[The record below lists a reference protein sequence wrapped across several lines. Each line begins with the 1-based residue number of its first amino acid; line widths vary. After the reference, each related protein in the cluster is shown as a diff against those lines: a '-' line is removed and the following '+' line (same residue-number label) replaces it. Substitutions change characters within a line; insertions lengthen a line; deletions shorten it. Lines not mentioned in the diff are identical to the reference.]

1 MTDRTANVLV
11 DDTRRPL
18 ASDEEDRVSPKLDS
32 HDEEHVRESVGLH
45 AAGVYEVVRLEGQ
58 RELNRPLLSLF
69 WSGVGAGIS
78 IGFSFLAEAI
88 IAANLPDAGW
98 APLVENLGYSVGFLI
113 VILGHQQLF
122 TENTLTAVLPA
133 MANPSRKWLIGIVN
147 LWCVV
152 LVANVIGC
160 FIFAVGVAYAPVT
173 NGATD
178 AALAAIVSHLMEFTA
193 SEMFF
198 RGIVAG
204 WIIAALVWMLPSCE
218 GSEAFVIILMTYLIA
233 LGDFTHIIAGS
244 AEVIY
249 GMLVMDVTLTSAVF
263 QFFIPTLAGNVV
275 GGTVLFA
282 LLAYAQVRREIGSP
296 NTDWKTRDA

>member
-1 MTDRTANVLV
+1 MNTHTGSNGSGTPRQPHANQ
-11 DDTRRPL
+11 
-18 ASDEEDRVSPKLDS
+18 SDEEVSPKLGG
-32 HDEEHVRESVGLH
+32 DEEKQVKDNLGLH
-45 AAGVYEVVRLEGQ
+45 AASVYEVVRLEGQ
-58 RELNRPLLSLF
+58 RELTRPLASLF

-78 IGFSFLAEAI
+78 IGFSFLIEAI
-88 IAANLPDAGW
+88 IAAKLPDATW

-133 MANPSRKWLIGIVN
+133 MAHPSRKWLVGLFN
-147 LWCVV
+147 LWGVV
-152 LVANVIGC
+152 LLANMIGC
-160 FIFAVGVAYAPVT
+160 FIFAVGIAYAPVT
-173 NGATD
+173 DEATD
-178 AALAAIVSHLMEFTA
+178 TALVAIVSHLMEFSA

-218 GSEAFVIILMTYLIA
+218 GSEALVIILMTYLIA

-244 AEVIY
+244 AEVMY
-249 GMLVMDVTLTSAVF
+249 GLLVMDVSFASALG

-282 LLAYAQVRREIGSP
+282 LLAYAQVRREIGGDS
-296 NTDWKTRDA
+296 DASEQ